1 MGVYVGGIIKQEGLV
16 VYTEGYV
23 CSCTP
28 PCVCASVLN
37 KVNKESFTKNVT
49 FEQWPTRGEGLD
61 FVDIL
66 VQESLF
72 LTYFTFITIHQK
84 VFISSII
91 RNQEGQ
97 ASDESD

>member
-49 FEQWPTRGEGLD
+49 FEQ
-61 FVDIL
+61 
-66 VQESLF
+66 
-72 LTYFTFITIHQK
+72 
-84 VFISSII
+84 
-91 RNQEGQ
+91 
-97 ASDESD
+97 